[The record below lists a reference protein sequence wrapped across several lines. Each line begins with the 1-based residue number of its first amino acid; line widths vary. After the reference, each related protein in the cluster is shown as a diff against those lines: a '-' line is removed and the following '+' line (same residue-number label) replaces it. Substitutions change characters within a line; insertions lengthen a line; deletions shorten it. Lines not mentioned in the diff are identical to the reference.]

1 MTTSLKWKK
10 EDLSPLC
17 IIISFYYI
25 LPLASLKGAFKNT
38 ISLFGLSKSYGL
50 ASLRAGFVV
59 ADEVIIRE
67 AINRIFQQMDAAPQ
81 IIGEALIGAFNT
93 SKKRNNAYKK
103 YFNKLNK
110 EYYYRYNLLKSLI
123 MGLSSIEDENLKR
136 KINKRVRK
144 INKDGALL
152 LENGIKDVDIIN
164 GLEPEAGFF
173 VVIDFTKLKNKM
185 YKDFLVKTE
194 EDLVTLFYSKIK
206 LRFLMGKSIS
216 WPNKDDL
223 IGRFTFAKSEEE
235 IINALVLM
243 NGIVS
248 KMN

>member
-1 MTTSLKWKK
+1 
-10 EDLSPLC
+10 
-17 IIISFYYI
+17 
-25 LPLASLKGAFKNT
+25 
-38 ISLFGLSKSYGL
+38 
-50 ASLRAGFVV
+50 
-59 ADEVIIRE
+59 
-67 AINRIFQQMDAAPQ
+67 MDAAPQ

-164 GLEPEAGFF
+164 DLEPEAGFF

-185 YKDFLVKTE
+185 YENFMIKTE
-194 EDLVTLFYSKIK
+194 EDLVTSILFENKIK
-206 LRFLMGKSIS
+206 IFNWKINFL
-216 WPNKDDL
+216 
-223 IGRFTFAKSEEE
+223 AK
-235 IINALVLM
+235 
-243 NGIVS
+243 
-248 KMN
+248 